1 MTFTLDS
8 ASGTATEGT
17 DFSALLAGGL
27 TAAAGIVLTTSTG
40 AGGVI
45 NVTATNTTAADLA
58 TGAALLSFTIATTP
72 DSAIEGTENFT
83 VTLASAAAV
92 VNPTI
97 TTSITDVAPFA
108 LNLPDLG
115 SLQGNGLNKNTVMGT
130 FASGFTYSL
139 GAGSSSGF
147 VLSGTGNAV
156 LSTGNQNIVSGIY
169 TLNVIAT
176 DQFGISHTTVVKIWV
191 GTPNNDTIDLA
202 TLGNSSGINLAYG
215 LNGVDKI
222 TGGGEL
228 DFLIGGQQP
237 NTLTAGSGSEVFA
250 ASGNDTIVL
259 NGLSFSDDI
268 IYQLTPTDQIDLTS
282 LLFVPGSMSAT
293 GSFNGTTTSLVVSN
307 GTTSVTLNLGG
318 DYSSSTWQ
326 FAKDA
331 GTGTI
336 FHDPPADSG
345 TATIDSGASPASMLT
360 TATDSVSFVS
370 GAVDD
375 DTVIALNAAV
385 PDPNGG
391 TSVTFSEN
399 GAVAQTAGTAAGSGS
414 LMVNSGAALQF
425 NSISHRVARIS
436 TDNGAVEV
444 INPPTL
450 ARMALSRGPGT
461 LTIFEGQSAIVSL
474 IIVVEYLAEHFK
486 LANDAHAD
494 ARIANSPASSD
505 LTLASLSGTPTVAAT
520 DKADAHATWVAPD
533 HGSNVALDGAVTPG
547 RSNLMIS
554 GLPANPVLAD
564 HGDGT
569 HTVANDTIPIGHLE
583 GTGLGHE
590 PNKGHITALTAT
602 EFGRGPDRGEA
613 CRGREFARG
622 QWGDRI

>member
-1 MTFTLDS
+1 M
-8 ASGTATEGT
+8 A
-17 DFSALLAGGL
+17 GL
-27 TAAAGIVLTTSTG
+27 TAAAGIVFIELSTG
-40 AGGVI
+40 ANGI
-45 NVTATNTTAADLA
+45 IHVTATNTTAADLA
-58 TGAALLSFTIATTP
+58 TGAALLSFTIATTQ
-72 DSAIEGTENFT
+72 DSVVEGTENFT

-108 LNLPDLG
+108 LDLPDLG
-115 SLQGNGLNKNTVMGT
+115 SLQGNGLNKNTEMGT

-156 LSTGNQNIVSGIY
+156 LSTGNENIVSGTY

-222 TGGGEL
+222 TGGGAL

-370 GAVDD
+370 GTNQVIGTDSNDLLLLSSPFTAANDSGDGQTADGTVAALKTAVS
-375 DTVIALNAAV
+375 
-385 PDPNGG
+385 DPAGG
-391 TSVTFSEN
+391 ETTNVTIDGDS
-399 GAVAQTAGTAAGSGS
+399 AVADTTRTLSGSGS
-414 LMVNSGAALQF
+414 LDRQFRHCSGASLLSPTSLPEIPATT
-425 NSISHRVARIS
+425 ARSRSPIR
-436 TDNGAVEV
+436 TDPRSDGAVERLGSSPRLKRQIAIASV
-444 INPPTL
+444 I
-450 ARMALSRGPGT
+450 A
-461 LTIFEGQSAIVSL
+461 
-474 IIVVEYLAEHFK
+474 
-486 LANDAHAD
+486 
-494 ARIANSPASSD
+494 
-505 LTLASLSGTPTVAAT
+505 
-520 DKADAHATWVAPD
+520 
-533 HGSNVALDGAVTPG
+533 
-547 RSNLMIS
+547 
-554 GLPANPVLAD
+554 
-564 HGDGT
+564 
-569 HTVANDTIPIGHLE
+569 
-583 GTGLGHE
+583 
-590 PNKGHITALTAT
+590 
-602 EFGRGPDRGEA
+602 
-613 CRGREFARG
+613 RGRVL
-622 QWGDRI
+622 D